1 MKQEKY
7 SVSGWR
13 AIVDSDAQF
22 KREYVYLRKDGGTTY
37 CYNKLEEDSNIH
49 VVCEDEY
56 NDGVWAMRN
65 PVTEKSWRDVCEYL
79 EKNFDS
85 SIEELTAV

>member
-1 MKQEKY
+1 M
-7 SVSGWR
+7 
-13 AIVDSDAQF
+13 DSDAQF

-37 CYNKLEEDSNIH
+37 CNIH